1 MSIMN
6 ESRTNTLPVTSN
18 ILNRR
23 YQYAVGLFLERQ
35 YLENALKE
43 LQANEFP
50 MHQVTI
56 VSKNTIN
63 SSYITDIKISTSQ
76 YYHFAN
82 FDIADEVARNYN
94 YQIALGNYL
103 IVLRGTAILIAAARN
118 ILQSR
123 KIQHF
128 ATFNPSILAGL
139 YGK

>member
-1 MSIMN
+1 
-6 ESRTNTLPVTSN
+6 
-18 ILNRR
+18 
-23 YQYAVGLFLERQ
+23 
-35 YLENALKE
+35 
-43 LQANEFP
+43 

-63 SSYITDIKISTSQ
+63 TSYITDIKISTSQ

-103 IVLRGTAILIAAARN
+103 IVLRGTAILLAAARN
-118 ILQSR
+118 ILQSS

-139 YGK
+139 YSQ